1 MDRKKLVLHVPYV
14 RLLKHALS
22 KPFIDL
28 LNEKF
33 DITILAPFKI
43 SEADL
48 VYLAL
53 NKKQFVKYSLNHK
66 SIQRN
71 ICMLVDYFRR
81 YSFFYRNSDKFRLIS
96 YLKILSGP
104 AYPSILRWIANF
116 MSLCRLDQLFWK
128 WLDFF
133 LWRFYTPSNIRNINL
148 NCDIFIQYSN
158 WGFNDFAIKN
168 AKFLK
173 NAKKFLFP
181 YSTDQIFVTGYLLF
195 DFKKIYCQSDKE
207 QTFLKALHDYKGES
221 GLAGSLWFRHID
233 FLLHSK
239 EIKTRRK
246 SNSIVYAGLHSEF
259 FPKCSE
265 VQFVNNLQK
274 QFPHYEIV
282 YLPYFFNDENKNEL
296 VNVHENIKIEFFEN
310 TITEISA
317 NNLVNF
323 KSDIVRYIEKLIG
336 ANLFV
341 MSFNTSM
348 GLDFAYL
355 NRKKIFAYFKDD
367 QGKVAAGSYI
377 DVERMFFF
385 EPHYQE
391 ITGSYKF
398 TSSDFEI
405 VDSPAS
411 NNWDAK
417 IELSSIVQELY
428 KYAQKI

>member
-1 MDRKKLVLHVPYV
+1 LKNKKQLVLHVPYP
-14 RLLKHALS
+14 RLVKHALS

-33 DITILAPFKI
+33 SITILAPFKI

-48 VYLAL
+48 IYLGL
-53 NKKQFVKYSLNHK
+53 NKEQFLNYSLNNK
-66 SIQRN
+66 SIRRN
-71 ICMLVDYFRR
+71 ICRVVDYFRR
-81 YSFFYRNSDKFRLIS
+81 YSFFYRNSDKLRVKT
-96 YLKILSGP
+96 YLEVLSGS
-104 AYPSILRWIANF
+104 AYPRILRWIANL
-116 MSLCRLDQLFWK
+116 MSSCKLDQVFWK
-128 WLDFF
+128 GLDIF
-133 LWRFYTPSNIRNINL
+133 LWRFYTPPNIRNLNF
-148 NCDIFIQYSN
+148 NCDIFIQSSN

-181 YSTDQIFVTGYLLF
+181 YTSDQIYSTGHLLF
-195 DFKKIYCQSDKE
+195 DFKKIYCQSEKE
-207 QTFLKALHDYKGES
+207 RTFLKELHDYKGES

-233 FLLHSK
+233 FLLHKK
-239 EIKTRRK
+239 EIIPRRK
-246 SNSIVYAGLHSEF
+246 PNSIVYAGVSSEF
-259 FPKCSE
+259 FPKDSE

-274 QFPHYEIV
+274 QFPHHEIV
-282 YLPYFFNDENKNEL
+282 YLPYFSCDENKNEL
-296 VNVHENIKIEFFEN
+296 VNVQESIKVEFTE
-310 TITEISA
+310 TGITEVSS
-317 NNLVNF
+317 NNLVNL

-341 MSFNTSM
+341 MSFNTGM
-348 GLDFAYL
+348 GIDFSYL

-367 QGKVAAGSYI
+367 QGKVAASPYI
-377 DVERMFFF
+377 NMERMCFF

-391 ITGSYKF
+391 IGGSYKF

-405 VDSPAS
+405 IYPPAS

-428 KYAQKI
+428 EYAQ

>member
-1 MDRKKLVLHVPYV
+1 MTNRKQLVLHVPYPRLV
-14 RLLKHALS
+14 RHALS

-33 DITILAPFKI
+33 NITILAPFKI

-48 VYLAL
+48 VYLGL
-53 NKKQFVKYSLNHK
+53 NKKQFLNYSINHK

-71 ICMLVDYFRR
+71 IFSLVDYFRR
-81 YSFFYRNSDKFRLIS
+81 YSFFYRNSDKFRLITF
-96 YLKILSGP
+96 LKILSGP
-104 AYPSILRWIANF
+104 TYPSIIRWIANF
-116 MSLCRLDQLFWK
+116 MSSCRLDQLFWK
-128 WLDFF
+128 GLDFF
-133 LWRFYTPSNIRNINL
+133 LWRFYTPSNIRNIKL
-148 NCDIFIQYSN
+148 NCDIFIQSSN

-181 YSTDQIFVTGYLLF
+181 YTCDQIYVTGYLLF
-195 DFKKIYCQSDKE
+195 DFKKIYCQSEKE
-207 QTFLKALHDYKGES
+207 LTFLKVLHDYKGES

-239 EIKTRRK
+239 EIIIRRK
-246 SNSIVYAGLHSEF
+246 PNSIVYCGLHSEF

-282 YLPYFFNDENKNEL
+282 YLPYFSYDENKNEL
-296 VNVHENIKIEFFEN
+296 VNVHENIKIEFSEIS
-310 TITEISA
+310 ITEVST
-317 NNLVNF
+317 NNLVNL

-336 ANLFV
+336 AKLFV
-341 MSFNTSM
+341 MSPITSM
-348 GLDFAYL
+348 GWDFAYL
-355 NRKKIFAYFKDD
+355 NRKKIFAYFQDD
-367 QGKVAAGSYI
+367 QGKVAAGPYI
-377 DVERMFFF
+377 DAERMFFF

-405 VDSPAS
+405 VDPPAS

-417 IELSSIVQELY
+417 IELSSVVQELY
-428 KYAQKI
+428 EYA